1 VSDTADNNDQNKA
14 GNTNGSDNANN
25 ANNPDNADNLSDQDI
40 AKALKGFEEDFKDL
54 EGFGADG
61 PQGLKDSS
69 AGVGENSGVGETG
82 ESVPPDDLSAFDD
95 PLEAE
100 LEGILGDKAKAAML
114 ITPLQQP
121 ELLSAFC
128 VLADVSAYCIGAE
141 QGAVAVLKNLAGS
154 SPEAAAKDLTTVIS
168 GLSVV
173 LAVNRADKLEA
184 KLWMNGEQGSDFA
197 PPILFMNVAE
207 FVEDFMIG
215 STDLDG
221 LKANGLTVV
230 DSGAMS
236 RGEALKVIAAHTKF
250 RPGADGGTG
259 IVE

>member
-1 VSDTADNNDQNKA
+1 VSDDTDKHADKSEGGATSGD
-14 GNTNGSDNANN
+14 G
-25 ANNPDNADNLSDQDI
+25 LSDSDV
-40 AKALKGFEEDFKDL
+40 AKALEGFEEDFKDL
-54 EGFGADG
+54 DGFGVDG
-61 PQGLKDSS
+61 PQGLKESGSS
-69 AGVGENSGVGETG
+69 N
-82 ESVPPDDLSAFDD
+82 DLSDFDD
-95 PLEAE
+95 PLESE

-128 VLADVSAYCIGAE
+128 VLADVSAYCIGAD

-184 KLWMNGEQGSDFA
+184 KLWINGEQGSDFA

-221 LKANGLTVV
+221 LKANGLTIV
-230 DSGAMS
+230 DSGKMN